1 MKYKRVLTRWT
12 KGKDILDSMNKGTKV
27 VYLVN
32 YTYFS
37 VAGVS
42 DYKEMRSES

>member
-1 MKYKRVLTRWT
+1 MKGRDVLGT
-12 KGKDILDSMNKGTKV
+12 SMNKGTKV
-27 VYLVN
+27 AYLIN

-42 DYKEMRSES
+42 GYKEMQSESWHQHKS